1 MSINP
6 FCEKLRKEQDNEW
19 CWKSDSACLWERG
32 CWRLGEETRPWGAAD
47 TVWWWLLSASM
58 QYFNKEEK
66 DGLFQSFWVKW
77 KSEGDMPTFR
87 VLRGASVPEWS
98 MDLLEAWKCVCIRPA
113 ILWGMEAFNV
123 DTQCYR
129 GRREEADRSH
139 AASET
144 GGHCEP
150 LYFASALHS
159 EAPQPPSSRHSAI
172 LDRLCSRLCP
182 RLPGVPP
189 LRVRKTQL
197 KCHLFGESFPA
208 LRRVA
213 RGPVFS

>member
-87 VLRGASVPEWS
+87 VLRGASVPVWS
-98 MDLLEAWKCVCIRPA
+98 MDLLEAWKCLGTSAFVRPSCEGWRHLTWTHNVIEAGGKKRTAHMRPRRLVAIASHCISPLLSIQKLPSLHRP
-113 ILWGMEAFNV
+113 
-123 DTQCYR
+123 DTAQ
-129 GRREEADRSH
+129 SW
-139 AASET
+139 T
-144 GGHCEP
+144 G
-150 LYFASALHS
+150 SALVFVHACLEFLPFES
-159 EAPQPPSSRHSAI
+159 G
-172 LDRLCSRLCP
+172 RLSWSVTCLGKAS
-182 RLPGVPP
+182 LPCAG
-189 LRVRKTQL
+189 
-197 KCHLFGESFPA
+197 
-208 LRRVA
+208 
-213 RGPVFS
+213 